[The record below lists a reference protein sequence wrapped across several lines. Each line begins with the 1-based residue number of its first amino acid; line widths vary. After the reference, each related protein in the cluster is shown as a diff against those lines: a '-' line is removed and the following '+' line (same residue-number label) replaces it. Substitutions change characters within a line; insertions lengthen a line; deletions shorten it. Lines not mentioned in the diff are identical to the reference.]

1 MKNILIKD
9 TNLSVRCINCV
20 HAADIRTTDDLKTH
34 IERYGILDFVK
45 FRHFGSKSIEELK
58 AFVKESNLMGT
69 EISENKKLSKEQLT
83 IMSGIQETKR
93 NWYISATEEIYTAYS
108 GIRLTDAQLAKLL
121 AKTYGGTIPSHTAK
135 IRQTQC
141 NAKWQEYVKKN
152 L

>member
-1 MKNILIKD
+1 MN
-9 TNLSVRCINCV
+9 
-20 HAADIRTTDDLKTH
+20 
-34 IERYGILDFVK
+34 
-45 FRHFGSKSIEELK
+45 
-58 AFVKESNLMGT
+58 ES
-69 EISENKKLSKEQLT
+69 KKLSKEQLT

-108 GIRLTDAQLAKLL
+108 GLRLTDAQLAKLL
-121 AKTYGGTIPSHTAK
+121 VKTYGGTIPSHTAK

>member
-1 MKNILIKD
+1 MN
-9 TNLSVRCINCV
+9 
-20 HAADIRTTDDLKTH
+20 
-34 IERYGILDFVK
+34 
-45 FRHFGSKSIEELK
+45 
-58 AFVKESNLMGT
+58 ES
-69 EISENKKLSKEQLT
+69 KKLSKEQLT

-108 GIRLTDAQLAKLL
+108 GIRLTDAQLSKLL
-121 AKTYGGTIPSHTAK
+121 VKTYGGTIPSHTAK

>member
-1 MKNILIKD
+1 MKNILIKE
-9 TNLSVRCINCV
+9 TCLSVRCINCL
-20 HAADIRTTDDLKTH
+20 HEADVSTTVELKSH
-34 IERYGILDFVK
+34 IEKYGISEFVK
-45 FRHFGSKSIEELK
+45 YRNFEDELIDELET
-58 AFVKESNLMGT
+58 FVKESNLMGT
-69 EISENKKLSKEQLT
+69 GMTENKKLTKEQLT

-121 AKTYGGTIPSHTAK
+121 LKTYGGTIPSHTAK

>member
-9 TNLSVRCINCV
+9 TTLSVRCVNCL
-20 HAADIRTTDDLKTH
+20 HAADINTTVELTAH
-34 IERYGILDFVK
+34 IEKFGISDFVK
-45 FRHFGSKSIEELK
+45 FRHFGNKSIEELK
-58 AFVKESNLMGT
+58 TFVKENNLMGT
-69 EISENKKLSKEQLT
+69 EILENKKLTKEQLT